1 MLRAYNGRRRRR
13 RVREQVEHVESESSA
28 CTDRRKARYQTMD
41 RQIDYTHFVFDGVRV
56 SHVRI
61 RSGDKCVSS
70 QCSRPLCFIQ
80 CLTLL
85 LLAPN
90 IIWLDPISL
99 FVCCWCAFF
108 FRILLFFLVFLHHRS
123 VHNWTMLAKVFTL
136 FPRKMH
142 GIRNKH
148 KIIPVPI

>member
-108 FRILLFFLVFLHHRS
+108 FVFCYSFLCFCIIVRCTIEQCLRRCLHCS
-123 VHNWTMLAKVFTL
+123 LAKCMASETNI
-136 FPRKMH
+136 K
-142 GIRNKH
+142 
-148 KIIPVPI
+148 